1 MNNVSLVGRLVK
13 DPELRYTASGT
24 AVCNFTIAVDRR
36 FKKEGQPEADFIP
49 IVTWQK
55 TAEFVGKYFNKG
67 MRVYVVGSIQVRS
80 WEDQEG
86 KKRYA
91 TEVISNE
98 VGFADGKKGDTKNYQ
113 TPDNSGISSGSDDD
127 LPF

>member
-1 MNNVSLVGRLVK
+1 MNNVCLVGRLTK
-13 DPELRYTASGT
+13 EPDLRYTQSGA
-24 AVCNFTIAVDRR
+24 AVSNFTLAVDRR
-36 FKKEGQPEADFIP
+36 FKKEGQPDTDFIP

-55 TAEFVGKYFNKG
+55 TAEFAAKYFTKG
-67 MRVYVVGSIQVRS
+67 MRVYVVGSIQTRS

-86 KKRYA
+86 KKHYV

-98 VGFADGKKGDTKNYQ
+98 VGFADGKKDSS
-113 TPDNSGISSGSDDD
+113 NSGSNDFIGGEVEHSDDD

>member
-13 DPELRYTASGT
+13 DPELRYAASGT

-67 MRVYVVGSIQVRS
+67 MRVYVVGNIQTRS

-86 KKRYA
+86 KKRYV

-98 VGFADGKKGDTKNYQ
+98 VGFADGKKDSS
-113 TPDNSGISSGSDDD
+113 NSGSNDFIGGEVEHSDDD